1 MLVPLILTAA
11 ISVAAALPA
20 TKAAALPATKPT
32 PTPTP
37 APNGIR
43 QCARSPCPEYTL
55 LEDYGDGFFKR
66 RVEPGAWVYK
76 VAPTCNITSA
86 TMSVYMDLHYYFR
99 DNGIKRTTPIVL
111 TVNEKKQRSVF
122 CPEESDHLWCCSQ
135 GFSLQFYIPSESQA
149 TAPPPSNKSDIH
161 LIRATEPREFYGRAL
176 IGGRPTLAA
185 LKQHY
190 RELVTFL
197 EERTFWFS
205 RDAYSILSYD
215 APWRPRPHRFEILV
229 PTEDGDHG
237 HGNWHGHGHG
247 HKHGHKHGHG
257 HGHGHGHH
265 GHHDDEDHG
274 HRRRREIDDLLEV
287 DLIPV

>member
-1 MLVPLILTAA
+1 MLVPLIVTTV

-20 TKAAALPATKPT
+20 TTPT

-37 APNGIR
+37 TSAPNGIR

-86 TMSVYMDLHYYFR
+86 TMSVYMDLHNYFQ
-99 DNGIKRTTPIVL
+99 DNGIKRTTPIIL
-111 TVNEKKQRSVF
+111 TVKENTQRSLF
-122 CPEESDHLWCCSQ
+122 CPEESDDLSCCPRL
-135 GFSLQFYIPSESQA
+135 FSLLFYIPAESQA

-161 LIRATEPREFYGRAL
+161 LIRVTEPQEFYGRAI
-176 IGGRPTLAA
+176 IGGRPTLGA
-185 LKQHY
+185 LEQHY

-197 EERTFWFS
+197 AERDFWFR
-205 RDAYSILSYD
+205 RDAYAILSYD
-215 APWRPRPHRFEILV
+215 APWRPQPHRFEILIQ
-229 PTEDGDHG
+229 TEDGDHG
-237 HGNWHGHGHG
+237 HGHGHGHG
-247 HKHGHKHGHG
+247 HEHGHG
-257 HGHGHGHH
+257 HGHGHGHDGHGHDGHGHGHH
-265 GHHDDEDHG
+265 GHHDDDDG
-274 HRRRREIDDLLEV
+274 RRDRREIDDLLEV